1 VHIVVTL
8 RPLAKILPSQWQ
20 QFVQA
25 GTRTSYDDFLVTIF
39 DSKDEGQAPLF
50 WRRHRHDELIARWV
64 AVAGVPN
71 VTVVAVD
78 DRDHSMVLRVFEEL
92 TGLREGTLET
102 AADRA
107 NRSLTYPE
115 VEVVR
120 AFNVLALDESLDRA
134 LQAKLMRYGAA
145 AYMKQRDPGPAEARI
160 ATPGWALEA
169 ATDVAR
175 EMVERIAASGVR
187 VVGDLDAMAALPRR
201 SAGDG
206 AEPDPVVPPEIAART
221 AMGIVVAAG
230 LAKGTRAKLSDASS
244 ELDPDARRR
253 PAAPPARNGIDRVPT
268 IQLGSVLVKRGRL
281 AAWRGLHKI
290 RRRR

>member
-1 VHIVVTL
+1 
-8 RPLAKILPSQWQ
+8 
-20 QFVQA
+20 
-25 GTRTSYDDFLVTIF
+25 
-39 DSKDEGQAPLF
+39 
-50 WRRHRHDELIARWV
+50 V

-92 TGLREGTLET
+92 TGLREATLET

-120 AFNVLALDESLDRA
+120 AFNLLALDESLDRA

-145 AYMKQRDPGPAEARI
+145 AYMKERDPGPYEPRI
-160 ATPGWALEA
+160 ATPDWALEA
-169 ATDVAR
+169 ATEVAR
-175 EMVERIAASGVR
+175 QMVDRIAASGVR
-187 VVGDLDAMAALPRR
+187 VVGDLDAMAAPPRR
-201 SAGDG
+201 SAGEG
-206 AEPDPVVPPEIAART
+206 AGPDPVIPPEIAART

-230 LAKGTRAKLSDASS
+230 LAKGTGAKHSDASPD
-244 ELDPDARRR
+244 LDPDSRRR
-253 PAAPPARNGIDRVPT
+253 EAAPPSQNGIDRIPT

-281 AAWRGLHKI
+281 AARRGLHTL
-290 RRRR
+290 RRRRH